1 VSAPVLD
8 PALRRALLAA
18 RDKRE
23 QRGASGDGTIVLR
36 DLEPEEALALDGL
49 LWLSRQKPILPGK
62 TVRITLSR
70 FEQVLRDC
78 EIEPRDEYE
87 RVGERP
93 LRDLPAERAA
103 RQELRAGF
111 LAELAEHEVVR
122 SRPRVGAWL
131 ADAARQGRIHAG
143 MQPLVEQALWI
154 VAALPAPQPIQRT
167 VLAARMLNGDPHGLD
182 VGTPLHGL
190 TVSLL
195 RVAAGVNRDVPARE
209 VWAVWNVLVDPVSS
223 NAVALNLPLRG
234 ESSVAEQ
241 FSVLGGAHV
250 VLTYGQLSVSELQ
263 WSPGSPC
270 FSCENPS
277 VLIAAEQALGRSCPP
292 LVCTSGHPS
301 DAVRL
306 LLSAAH
312 RAGARIQ
319 HHGDFDD
326 AGVQILRDLEDRY
339 DVVPWR
345 FDVDSLYEALSRLG
359 HVPSDPRPTTLE
371 DAVRRLPT
379 SLPEELVIDE
389 LVADLRANSR
399 S

>member
-1 VSAPVLD
+1 
-8 PALRRALLAA
+8 LRRALLAA

-23 QRGASGDGTIVLR
+23 QRGALGDGTIVLR

-103 RQELRAGF
+103 RIELRAGF
-111 LAELAEHEVVR
+111 LAELGEHEVAR
-122 SRPRVGAWL
+122 SRPPVGAWL

-143 MQPLVEQALWI
+143 MPLVEQALRI
-154 VAALPAPQPIQRT
+154 MAALPAPETIQRT
-167 VLAARMLNGDPHGLD
+167 VLAARMLGGDPHGLD

-190 TVSLL
+190 TMSLL
-195 RVAAGVNRDVPARE
+195 RAAAGVDRDAPARE

-223 NAVALNLPLRG
+223 NVVALNLPLLG
-234 ESSVAEQ
+234 EGRVAAQ
-241 FSVLGGAHV
+241 LSMLRGAHA
-250 VLTYGQLSVSELQ
+250 VLTYGQLSACELR

-277 VLIAAEQALGRSCPP
+277 VLIAAEQALGSSCPP

-306 LLSAAH
+306 LLAAAH
-312 RAGARIQ
+312 RAGARIH
-319 HHGDFDD
+319 HHGDFDE

-339 DVVPWR
+339 DAVPWR
-345 FDVDSLYEALSRLG
+345 FDVDSLSKALTGLG
-359 HVPSDPRPTTLE
+359 HVPSGPRPTRLE
-371 DAVRRLPT
+371 DALHRLPT
-379 SLPEELVIDE
+379 PLPEELVIDE
-389 LVADLRANSR
+389 LVSDLKANGR